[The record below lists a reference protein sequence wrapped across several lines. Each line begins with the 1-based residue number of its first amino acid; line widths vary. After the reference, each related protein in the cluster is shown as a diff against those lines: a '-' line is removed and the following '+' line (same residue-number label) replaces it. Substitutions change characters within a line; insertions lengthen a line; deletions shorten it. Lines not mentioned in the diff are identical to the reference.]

1 MDTNQK
7 ATMRILG
14 NVYSDTIFDTPDN
27 FFIIYKKKRETRL
40 AAHCSKEDIKNY
52 AKTIVQAT
60 PEIAEELMVALSTE
74 LQRKELEK

>member
-1 MDTNQK
+1 MDKNQI

-14 NVYSDTIFDTPDN
+14 NVNSETIFDMPDN
-27 FFIIYKKKRETRL
+27 IFIIYKKKRETRL
-40 AAHCSKEDIKNY
+40 AAHCSNEDIKNY

-60 PEIAEELMVALSTE
+60 PVIAEKLMVALSTE

>member
-1 MDTNQK
+1 MDINQK
-7 ATMRILG
+7 ATTRILG
-14 NVYSDTIFDTPDN
+14 NVYSETILDMPDN
-27 FFIIYKKKRETRL
+27 IFIIYNKKLETIL

-52 AKTIVQAT
+52 AKNIVQAT